1 MLQEI
6 EKQNMDPVMLEKQME
21 ITQWQVLAEKVMQ
34 RILNRAK

>member
-6 EKQNMDPVMLEKQME
+6 EKQNRDPVMLEKQME